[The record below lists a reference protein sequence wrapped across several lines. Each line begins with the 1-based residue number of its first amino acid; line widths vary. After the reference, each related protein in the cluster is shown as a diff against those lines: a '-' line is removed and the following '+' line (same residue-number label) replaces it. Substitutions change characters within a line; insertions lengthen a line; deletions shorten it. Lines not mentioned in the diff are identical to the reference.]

1 MNTRR
6 TSRRLL
12 LLLIS
17 VVLGAPAVGHGSV
30 SAATPVAAGAA
41 GPTPPPLAARGF
53 RGGRGYGYGYR
64 SPRGSSRYNRYNRGR
79 RGPNIGRFFGNVL
92 RWLGIAY
99 LFHLLFGWGAGGGSA
114 FGLLLLLALVGGVIW
129 LVSRSRR
136 RRERWYREA

>member
-1 MNTRR
+1 MSTRR
-6 TSRRLL
+6 TSRLLL

-17 VVLGAPAVGHGSV
+17 VVLGAPAVGHGPV

-41 GPTPPPLAARGF
+41 GPTPLAARGF

-64 SPRGSSRYNRYNRGR
+64 SPRRFSRYNRGR